1 MPAEQ
6 PDIGHGS
13 TAAISVDSGTTFIPV
28 DRMEGIEFPNPT
40 FDDVD
45 VTHFQSPGRKRE
57 FIAGLGDNGE
67 VTISFQHLPG
77 SALDVALR
85 AALGSNAVLRLVE
98 NGGIA
103 EDFDVVVKGY
113 QRNIPMDDKMT
124 AALTLRVGGEWESV

>member
-1 MPAEQ
+1 MPAEK

-13 TAAISVDSGTTFIPV
+13 TAEISVDGGTTFISV

-45 VTHFQSPGRKRE
+45 VTHFSSPNRTRE

-77 SALDVALR
+77 STLDVALR

-98 NGGIA
+98 NGGVA